1 MSDNNDYL
9 NVNSHT
15 RLYGDVLIL
24 MLKGAG
30 IACAFCLIVWFVL
43 AVIVGIGRA
52 LPAESRD
59 TPDPINRSAIELV
72 QDTVFV

>member
-1 MSDNNDYL
+1 MSNENDYL
-9 NVNSHT
+9 QVNSHT

-30 IACAFCLIVWFVL
+30 IACAFCLVVWFVM
-43 AVIVGIGRA
+43 AVLVGIGRA
-52 LPAESRD
+52 LPAESREN
-59 TPDPINRSAIELV
+59 PDPINRSAIELV